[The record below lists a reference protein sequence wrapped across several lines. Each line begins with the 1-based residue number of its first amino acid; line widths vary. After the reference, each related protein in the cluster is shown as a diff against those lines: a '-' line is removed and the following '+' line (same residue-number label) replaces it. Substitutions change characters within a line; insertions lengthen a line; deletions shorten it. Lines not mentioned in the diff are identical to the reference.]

1 MPPTP
6 PRYWSILV
14 LIFVTALAPSAEAQ
28 TPVVGVIYT
37 NTTWTAAGS
46 PYVLG
51 GEVEILGGA
60 TLTIL
65 AGVRVEFE
73 PGSRLL
79 IGGEDAAD
87 TGRLLVAGTRSRRV
101 NFVSSVPGEVAGGV
115 ELRPGAAWDADGT
128 GSAIRFARFESVH
141 QPLTMRGAAA
151 SLDDLVVLFAGD
163 AERPAIVVELGS
175 LADTALRATRVR
187 VFESAGGGMSVAG
200 GGDHELVE
208 CRFVGNAGRGLRID
222 RSVDPFPRRPASE
235 VRVERC
241 EFIENTAEDDDEH
254 GLGGGALLGGG
265 MVFAVEGCTFDH
277 NTSEWSGGGLYM
289 GGGRDSTLRSCV
301 FTGNTSGYDGGGL
314 YLAVYDMAVEDCRFS
329 GNTTR
334 DDGGGMSTDG
344 SVELRR
350 CVFEGNDA
358 RWGGATHGR
367 ITAIDCEFVDNFA
380 RYAGGAMRIQYSTR
394 DFGVRGGVFRGNR
407 ADGSGGAI
415 DFSGSYPDDE
425 VRIEGAEFIENR
437 ADVGGAIGGIG
448 GRTAIGGRLTLV
460 GNQFEANLAR
470 RGGALHVP
478 PEAKAGL
485 RLNLSAEGEATN
497 TFRGNTATVGDAIA
511 NDSAQGVEARGVCWG
526 VPTRAA
532 VGTLIHDGQ
541 DDPALGVV
549 AFDPIATGCLVCKAD
564 LDGDGELTIFDFL
577 LVQGLFAVG
586 DMAADFD
593 GDGVLT
599 VFDFLVFQNEFD
611 AGCP

>member
-6 PRYWSILV
+6 PRHWSILV
-14 LIFVTALAPSAEAQ
+14 LIFVTVLAPSAEAQ
-28 TPVVGVIYT
+28 TPVVGAIDT

-51 GEVEILGGA
+51 GEVEVLSGA

-79 IGGEDAAD
+79 IGGEDAVD

-115 ELRPGAAWDADGT
+115 ELRAGAAWDADGT
-128 GSAIRFARFESVH
+128 GSAISFARFESVH

-163 AERPAIVVELGS
+163 AERPAIVVELDS
-175 LADTALRATRVR
+175 LADTALRATQVR

-200 GGDHELVE
+200 GGNHELTE
-208 CRFVGNAGRGLRID
+208 CRFVANAGRGLRIEQY
-222 RSVDPFPRRPASE
+222 VDPYGPGRPYTV

-241 EFIENTAEDDDEH
+241 EFIENTAEEDDE
-254 GLGGGALLGGG
+254 GGRGGGALLGGNTI
-265 MVFAVEGCTFDH
+265 FAVEGCTFDR
-277 NTSEWSGGGLYM
+277 NTSDRDGGGLVL
-289 GGGRDSTLRSCV
+289 GGVRDTTLRSCV
-301 FTGNTSGYDGGGL
+301 FSGNVSGYDGGGVNVSGI
-314 YLAVYDMAVEDCRFS
+314 AIEDCRFS
-329 GNTTR
+329 GNAAKY
-334 DDGGGMSTDG
+334 DGGGISTDG
-344 SVELRR
+344 TVELRR

-358 RWGGATHGR
+358 LWGGATYGR
-367 ITAIDCEFVDNFA
+367 IMAIDCEFVDNFA
-380 RYAGGAMRIQYSTR
+380 REAGGAMRIEYSTR

-425 VRIEGAEFIENR
+425 VRIEGAKFIENR

-497 TFRGNTATVGDAIA
+497 SFRANVASTGPAIA

-526 VPTRAA
+526 VPTSAA

-549 AFDPIATGCLVCKAD
+549 AFDPIATGCLVCRAD